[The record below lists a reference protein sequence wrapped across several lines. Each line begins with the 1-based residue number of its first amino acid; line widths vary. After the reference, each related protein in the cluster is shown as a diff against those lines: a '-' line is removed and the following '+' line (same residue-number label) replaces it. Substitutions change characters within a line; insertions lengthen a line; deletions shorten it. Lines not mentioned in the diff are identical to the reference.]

1 MTETRGERGRTG
13 DHGQRGE
20 TGATGDR
27 GRSFSRTQ
35 VLVMFLF
42 MVVAFTLLAVRSE
55 HNADR
60 IDKIE
65 QRQVCTSDPAGCELK
80 PR

>member
-1 MTETRGERGRTG
+1 
-13 DHGQRGE
+13 
-20 TGATGDR
+20 
-27 GRSFSRTQ
+27 